1 MWLSSIL
8 LAHCEPTTLSAL
20 NIGRLELAMYNRNR
34 LMELIRERA
43 LKFGDFTLASGKKS
57 TYYLDGKQVTLSA
70 EGLLQISLGLLELL
84 QDVPFSGFGGM
95 SIGADP
101 IVGGVLVAAAGQNRS
116 LQGFMVRKE
125 AKGHGTQRFIEGPIK
140 PGDKVV
146 IVDDVVTTGGS
157 ALQAIDRVQE
167 FGCEVVHVVGIVD
180 RLQGGEA
187 AFKARGL
194 TFSAL
199 LTIRDF
205 GITPPAIEN

>member
-1 MWLSSIL
+1 MQGI
-8 LAHCEPTTLSAL
+8 
-20 NIGRLELAMYNRNR
+20 
-34 LMELIRERA
+34 
-43 LKFGDFTLASGKKS
+43 
-57 TYYLDGKQVTLSA
+57 Q
-70 EGLLQISLGLLELL
+70 
-84 QDVPFSGFGGM
+84 FSGFGGM

-101 IVGGVLVAAAGQNRS
+101 IVGGVLVAAAAQNRP

-125 AKGHGTQRFIEGPIK
+125 AKGHGTQRFIEGPIS
-140 PGDKVV
+140 PGDRVV

-157 ALQAIDRVQE
+157 ALQAVDRVQE

-194 TFSAL
+194 SFSAL

-205 GITPPAIEN
+205 GITPPVE